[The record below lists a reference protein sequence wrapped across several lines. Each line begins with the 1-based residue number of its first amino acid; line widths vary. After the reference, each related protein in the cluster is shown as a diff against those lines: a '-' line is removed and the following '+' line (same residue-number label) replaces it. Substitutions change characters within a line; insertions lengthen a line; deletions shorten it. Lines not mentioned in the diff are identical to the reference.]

1 MYLEELRKV
10 DASFLNS
17 SNILREE
24 TEKVYKV
31 TITWLKTKAMS
42 PHCLVKYKGAPLYP
56 PRQCVHI
63 ASVFGLVNWIKPTC
77 NLYTK
82 FIPTLWKL
90 NVNSYQFILFN
101 EKGSC
106 FSWIYNAAWCYGDI
120 KLIEAHQLNWWHNY
134 GIIWCVNG
142 EIQ

>member
-42 PHCLVKYKGAPLYP
+42 PHCLVRYKVAPLYP

-63 ASVFGLVNWIKPTC
+63 ASIFGLVKGSR
-77 NLYTK
+77 YTK
-82 FIPTLWKL
+82 SKIEIMISRLNSLLMKL
-90 NVNSYQFILFN
+90 LGEYQV
-101 EKGSC
+101 C
-106 FSWIYNAAWCYGDI
+106 
-120 KLIEAHQLNWWHNY
+120 
-134 GIIWCVNG
+134 
-142 EIQ
+142 